1 MGHPPRTLRNTDM
14 GAPCLAFETWAL
26 ACSHATGLV
35 RYQQAED
42 LHFVTFSCF
51 HRLPHLG
58 AAPARNAF
66 ERSLETMRRRYDFLV
81 MGYVVMPEHVHLLVS
96 EPRLAVL
103 AKALQALKLSV
114 AVQHAE
120 RPFWQKR
127 YYDFNVFSEEK
138 RVEKLRY
145 IHRNPVTRGL
155 VSSPEAWAWSSF
167 KQWKT
172 GEVRVVEWRLPGR
185 PRRGRE
191 VGPTSQTR
199 DVGHPAPGG
208 SARDK

>member
-1 MGHPPRTLRNTDM
+1 MPN
-14 GAPCLAFETWAL
+14 
-26 ACSHATGLV
+26 GLV
-35 RYQQAED
+35 RYQQAGD

-58 AAPARNAF
+58 AAPARDAF
-66 ERSLETMRRRYDFLV
+66 ERSLETMRRRYDFFV
-81 MGYVVMPEHVHLLVS
+81 MGYVVMSEHVHLLVS

-114 AVQHAE
+114 AAQHAE
-120 RPFWQKR
+120 RSFWQKR

-155 VSSPEAWAWSSF
+155 VSSPEVWAWSSF
-167 KQWKT
+167 RQWKT
-172 GEVRVVEWRLPGR
+172 GEVRVVEVETSWTARV
-185 PRRGRE
+185 RE
-191 VGPTSQTR
+191 GVGPTSQTR
-199 DVGHPAPGG
+199 DVGHPRPHP
-208 SARDK
+208 